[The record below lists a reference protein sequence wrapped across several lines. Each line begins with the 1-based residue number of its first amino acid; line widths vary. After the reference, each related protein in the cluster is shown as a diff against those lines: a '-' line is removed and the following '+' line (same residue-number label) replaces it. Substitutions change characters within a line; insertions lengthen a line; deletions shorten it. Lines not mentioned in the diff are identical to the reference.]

1 LKLVVRIWFCALLL
15 APAVHAQEW
24 PRVPLPKDL
33 QVFDVGQQI
42 TLNGSPM
49 RLQGFVSPA
58 TPDQLVE
65 LFRQTLG
72 KPLAETSWGKL
83 RILGRAQGDFY
94 ISVQVEASGNGSRGT
109 TAVTHLKAA
118 YESREDTQVQRE
130 QWLSRLLPGSRLLS
144 LVASQDGTKLSRH
157 MVFANDHGETL
168 NRDRLMSML
177 REEGLAFEREGRPG
191 NDASA
196 GTALFFKGGD
206 KEALATIHRDS
217 DGKTTVV
224 LNVVTQTGHP
234 Q

>member
-1 LKLVVRIWFCALLL
+1 MKPLRCLSFCALLI
-15 APAVHAQEW
+15 ASMVHAQEW

-33 QVFDVGQQI
+33 QVFDVGHQ
-42 TLNGSPM
+42 TTVNGTQM
-49 RLQGFVSPA
+49 RLQGFVSSTP
-58 TPDQLVE
+58 PDQLVE
-65 LFRQTLG
+65 QFRQTLG
-72 KPLAETSWGKL
+72 MPLAETSWGKL

-94 ISVQVEASGNGSRGT
+94 ISVQIEASPTGSRGT

-118 YESREDTQVQRE
+118 YESREETQAQRE

-144 LVASQDGTKLSRH
+144 LVASQDGSKLSRH

-177 REEGLAFEREGRPG
+177 REDGLAFEREGRPG
-191 NDASA
+191 NDKSA

-206 KEALATIHRDS
+206 KEALATIHRGS

-224 LNVVTQTGHP
+224 LNVVTQTARP
-234 Q
+234 R

>member
-1 LKLVVRIWFCALLL
+1 LKPIAWLWLCPLLL
-15 APAVHAQEW
+15 APALHAQDW
-24 PRVPLPKDL
+24 PRVPVPKEL
-33 QVFDVGQQI
+33 QVFDIGQQL

-65 LFRQTLG
+65 LFRQSMG
-72 KPLAETSWGKL
+72 KPLAETAWGKL
-83 RILGRAQGDFY
+83 RVLGRAQGDFY
-94 ISVQVEASGNGSRGT
+94 ISVQIEAAGQGSRGT

-118 YESREDTQVQRE
+118 YESREETQLQRE

-144 LVASQDGTKLSRH
+144 LVTSQDGARLSRH

-168 NRDRLMSML
+168 NRDRLKSML
-177 REEGLAFEREGRPG
+177 REDGLSFEREGRPG

-196 GTALFFKGGD
+196 GTTLFFKGD
-206 KEALATIHRDS
+206 EKEALATIHRDS

-224 LNVVTQTGHP
+224 LNVVTQTGRP
-234 Q
+234 K